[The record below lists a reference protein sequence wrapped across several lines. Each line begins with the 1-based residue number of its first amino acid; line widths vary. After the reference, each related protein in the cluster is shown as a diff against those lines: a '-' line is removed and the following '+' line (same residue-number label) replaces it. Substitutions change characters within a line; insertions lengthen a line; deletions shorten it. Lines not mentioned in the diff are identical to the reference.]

1 MTESTPAW
9 TPRQVVLAEH
19 YEESG
24 IAPDLTALAAAVPEG
39 AILAAL
45 AVPDDDVVLLVVAAD
60 QLGYVTEAAALAGIP
75 FDRTIPAVMLA
86 PAPVVP
92 TG

>member
-1 MTESTPAW
+1 MIPGTFPFLTVSPMTEA
-9 TPRQVVLAEH
+9 H
-19 YEESG
+19 
-24 IAPDLTALAAAVPEG
+24 
-39 AILAAL
+39 
-45 AVPDDDVVLLVVAAD
+45 D
-60 QLGYVTEAAALAGIP
+60 QLGCVTEAAALAGIP